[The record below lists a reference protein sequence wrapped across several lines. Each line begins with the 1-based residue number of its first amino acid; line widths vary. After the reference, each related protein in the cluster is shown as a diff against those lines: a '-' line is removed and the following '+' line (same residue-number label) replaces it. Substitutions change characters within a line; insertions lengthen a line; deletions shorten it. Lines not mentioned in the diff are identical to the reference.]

1 MKAKTLRRLVSVLA
15 ALVMAVS
22 LLAGCGTKTAE
33 QVQAQEDAQTIQ
45 VYLWSTSLYETYAPY
60 VQSQLPN
67 VNIEFIVG
75 NNDLDFYK
83 FLQENGGLPDIIT
96 CCRFSLHDA
105 APLKDSLMN
114 LAMTNEAG
122 AVYNTYLNSFKNED
136 GSVNWLP
143 VCADAHGFVVNR
155 SLFEQYDIPL
165 PTDYESFV
173 SACQA
178 FEKVGIRGFTAD
190 YAYDYTCMETLQG
203 LSAAELTTTDG
214 RKWRTA
220 YSDPASTARVGL
232 DDTVWP
238 GAFERMAQFIQDT
251 HLTADDL
258 ALNYDDVTGMF
269 RNGEVAMYFGSS
281 AGVKMFQDEGIDTIF
296 LPFFSQNGEKWLMT
310 TPYFQIALNRDL
322 EQDTARREKA
332 MKVLNVMLSEEAQNR
347 IVADGQDVLSYSQNV
362 PLRLT
367 EYMKD
372 VRDVVEENHMYIR
385 IASND
390 FFATSKD
397 VVSKMIA
404 GEYTA
409 KQAYRAFNAQLLAED
424 APADDAVVLT
434 SGKSYSN
441 VFHKNGG
448 NASFSVM
455 ANTLRGVYGTDVLIA
470 AANSFTGSVL
480 KADYTPKMAASMI
493 MPNGLLAYQ
502 RTMTGAELKEAVRAF
517 VEGCEGGFVPFNRG
531 SLPVVS
537 GIAVEVKEAS
547 GSYTLTGITRNGQP
561 LKDDDTVTVTC
572 LAAEKQMEA
581 LLASESGTSLDGDT
595 WVKNT
600 WRDYVSGGGAA
611 LAEPENYITLR

>member
-1 MKAKTLRRLVSVLA
+1 MNKRTLHRLISAFAVLAIGLSVLT
-15 ALVMAVS
+15 
-22 LLAGCGTKTAE
+22 GCGTKTAE
-33 QVQAQEDAQTIQ
+33 NVEKQEDAQTIQ

-60 VQSQLPN
+60 IQSQLPD

-114 LAMTNEAG
+114 LALTNEAG

-155 SLFEQYDIPL
+155 SLFEQYGIPL
-165 PTDYESFV
+165 PTDYASFAA
-173 SACQA
+173 ACQA

-190 YAYDYTCMETLQG
+190 YTYDYTCMETLQG

-220 YSDPASTARVGL
+220 YSDPASTERVGL

-296 LPFFSQNGEKWLMT
+296 LPFFSQNGEKWIMT

-332 MKVLNVMLSEEAQNR
+332 MKVLNVMLSEEAQSR

-390 FFATSKD
+390 FFAVSKD

-409 KQAYRAFNAQLLAED
+409 QQAYRAFNAQLLAED
-424 APADDAVVLT
+424 TPADDEIVLT

-441 VFHKNGG
+441 VFHANGG
-448 NASFSVM
+448 SASLSVM
-455 ANTLRGVYGTDVLIA
+455 ANTLRGVYGTDVLLA
-470 AANSFTGSVL
+470 TANSFTGSVL
-480 KADYTPKMAASMI
+480 QADYNKKMAVSMI
-493 MPNGLLAYQ
+493 MPNGLMSRQ
-502 RTMTGAELKEAVRAF
+502 RTMTGAELKETVRAF

-537 GIAVEVKEAS
+537 GIAVEVKEAG

-561 LKDDDTVTVTC
+561 LRDDDTVTVTC

-595 WVKNT
+595 WVKNR

-611 LAEPENYITLR
+611 LAEPENYMTLR